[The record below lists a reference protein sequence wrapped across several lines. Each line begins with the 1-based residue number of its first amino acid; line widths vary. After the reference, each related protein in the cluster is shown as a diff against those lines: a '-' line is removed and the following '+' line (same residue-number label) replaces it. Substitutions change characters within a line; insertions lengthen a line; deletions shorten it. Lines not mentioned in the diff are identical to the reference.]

1 MRRIVALLSLVALVA
16 AAAAHAQGELPV
28 PELLRVASRL
38 TGIPTAN
45 AKATPKVV
53 VLSPAAL
60 QSRAVKEVAA
70 RYPAAVQSYDT
81 ELYRALGLLG
91 PAQKLQPLVSAA
103 WVRRGEP
110 VLDAR
115 TRTVYVARGADA
127 RGAALA
133 GLVQA
138 LYADRYGL
146 ARTFAQDSD
155 GSLALAAAAD
165 GASDLAVRNLHS
177 AAAAPTPNMLA
188 SAFLGLEAQF
198 VDAVGLRLVS
208 NLFNVG
214 GDTAVRSL
222 LARPPVSTEQVLHID
237 KYLAHESPSPI
248 ELPADAAGFSL
259 VRDDTFGELDVRAL
273 LAVYQVPRLDRVGSG
288 WGGGM
293 SAVYRSAVGD
303 AVALR
308 LDWDTSV
315 DAAEWAEAVGTYVN
329 EAFDADVP
337 GLPETTSCSVESCW
351 SLGGRS
357 IAFAQD
363 GARTALVFG
372 PGVEAAAELAGAL
385 AR

>member
-1 MRRIVALLSLVALVA
+1 MRRIVALLSLLALVA
-16 AAAAHAQGELPV
+16 AAAARAQGELPV

-38 TGIPTAN
+38 TGVSTVK
-45 AKATPKVV
+45 AKPKVV
-53 VLSPAAL
+53 VVTAAAL
-60 QSRAVKEVAA
+60 QARAVKQIAA
-70 RYPAAVQSYDT
+70 RYPAAVQSYDA
-81 ELYRALGLLG
+81 EVYRALGLLG
-91 PAQKLQPLVSAA
+91 PAQKLQPLVTAA
-103 WVRRGEP
+103 WVRPGEP
-110 VLDAR
+110 VLDPR
-115 TRTVYVARGADA
+115 SRTVYVARGTDA
-127 RGAALA
+127 RSAALS

-146 ARTFAQDSD
+146 SRTFAQDSD
-155 GSLALAAAAD
+155 GSLAVAAAAD
-165 GASDLAVRNLHS
+165 GASDLAVRNLRS
-177 AAAAPTPNMLA
+177 ASAAPTPSSQA
-188 SAFLGLEAQF
+188 GVFLGLQAQF

-214 GDTAVRSL
+214 GDAAVRSL
-222 LARPPVSTEQVLHID
+222 LARPPVSTEQVLHVD
-237 KYLAHESPSPI
+237 KYLAHESPAPM
-248 ELPADAAGFSL
+248 ELPADPAGFSL

-308 LDWDTSV
+308 IDWDTAV

-329 EAFDADVP
+329 EAFDAQVP

-351 SLGGRS
+351 SVGGRS
-357 IAFAQD
+357 IAFARS

-385 AR
+385 MP